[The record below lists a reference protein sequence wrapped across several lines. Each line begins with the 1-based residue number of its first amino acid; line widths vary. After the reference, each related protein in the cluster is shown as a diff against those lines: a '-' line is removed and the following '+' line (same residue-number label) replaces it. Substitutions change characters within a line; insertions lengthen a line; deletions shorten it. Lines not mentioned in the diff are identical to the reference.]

1 MWTSGNGMISNLA
14 DLLTKRINKEMC
26 MRYTQMVEEMLWMI
40 DVRRVDFN
48 TGISDK
54 QRTMNGYKFLVLWEN
69 GSTDWIPLKDM
80 NVSCFLGNS

>member
-26 MRYTQMVEEMLWMI
+26 MRYTQMVEEMLWMV

-48 TGISDK
+48 TGILDK

-69 GSTDWIPLKDM
+69 GSTDWIPLRDM
-80 NVSCFLGNS
+80 NASCFLGNS

>member
-26 MRYTQMVEEMLWMI
+26 MRYTQMVEEMLWMV

-69 GSTDWIPLKDM
+69 GSTDWIPLRDM
-80 NVSCFLGNS
+80 NASCFLGNS

>member
-69 GSTDWIPLKDM
+69 RSTDWIPLKDM
-80 NVSCFLGNS
+80 NASCFLGNS

>member
-69 GSTDWIPLKDM
+69 GSTDWIPLRDM
-80 NVSCFLGNS
+80 NASCFLGNS

>member
-1 MWTSGNGMISNLA
+1 MWTSGNGMMPNSA
-14 DLLTKRINKEMC
+14 DLLIKRTNKEMC

-54 QRTMNGYKFLVLWEN
+54 QRTMNGYKFLVLWED
-69 GSTDWIPLKDM
+69 GSTDWITLKA
-80 NVSCFLGNS
+80 

>member
-80 NVSCFLGNS
+80 NASCFLGNS

>member
-26 MRYTQMVEEMLWMI
+26 MRYTQMVEEMLWMV

-69 GSTDWIPLKDM
+69 RSTDWIPLKDM
-80 NVSCFLGNS
+80 NASCFLGNS

>member
-26 MRYTQMVEEMLWMI
+26 MQYTQMVEEMLWMV

-48 TGISDK
+48 TGVSDN
-54 QRTMNGYKFLVLWEN
+54 QRTMNGYKFLVLWGG
-69 GSTDWIPLKDM
+69 GSTDWIPLKSM

>member
-14 DLLTKRINKEMC
+14 DLLTKRTNKEMC

-80 NVSCFLGNS
+80 NASCFLGNS

>member
-26 MRYTQMVEEMLWMI
+26 MRYTQMVEEMLWMV

-69 GSTDWIPLKDM
+69 GSTNRIPLRDM
-80 NVSCFLGNS
+80 NASCFLGNS

>member
-26 MRYTQMVEEMLWMI
+26 MRYTQMVEEMLWMV

-80 NVSCFLGNS
+80 NASCFLGNS

>member
-1 MWTSGNGMISNLA
+1 MWTSDNDTMPTTAG
-14 DLLTKRINKEMC
+14 LLIKRINKEMC

-54 QRTMNGYKFLVLWEN
+54 QRTMNGYKFLVLWED
-69 GSTDWIPLKDM
+69 GSTDWITLKA
-80 NVSCFLGNS
+80 